1 MQPQKSKAT
10 KPDSW
15 AALFSAEIKRS
26 ETLFPANAKSLE
38 QIMEM
43 RKATGYPA
51 SHTMT
56 KRFLAQEVKSGRVKV
71 IWGVVLHN
79 GKRVNAA
86 RYIIA
91 S

>member
-15 AALFSAEIKRS
+15 AALFAAEIQRN
-26 ETLFPANAKSLE
+26 ETVFPANARSLE
-38 QIMEM
+38 QIIEM
-43 RKATGYPA
+43 RKATGYHA
-51 SHTMT
+51 SRTMT

-71 IWGVVLHN
+71 IWGVVLQN
-79 GKRVNAA
+79 GKLVNAA
-86 RYIIA
+86 RYIIT